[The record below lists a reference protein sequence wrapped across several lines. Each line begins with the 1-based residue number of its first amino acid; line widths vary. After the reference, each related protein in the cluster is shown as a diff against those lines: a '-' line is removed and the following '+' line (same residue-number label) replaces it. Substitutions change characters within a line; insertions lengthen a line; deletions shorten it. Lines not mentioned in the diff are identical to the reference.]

1 VINNT
6 ISKRYAKALVQ
17 LGSENGLTDQFRK
30 ELAVLSSLVQAN
42 QGLNDILTSPTYPIE
57 RKKLIMKE
65 LAGKTACSGF
75 VTDFLSLLIDKG
87 RITLLV
93 QIAQEFE
100 QLADQVAG
108 IIRPC
113 IKTAFSLDDT
123 QVASIKAALEKRTG
137 KTVVPEVQVD
147 SSLMAGLVVQ
157 IGDMT
162 YDSSAKTQLKR
173 IQDILQKG

>member
-1 VINNT
+1 MINNT

-17 LGSENGLTDQFRK
+17 LGSENSQTDQFRK
-30 ELAVLSSLVQAN
+30 ELVVLSSLVQAN

-65 LAGKTACSGF
+65 LAEKAACSAI
-75 VTDFLSLLIDKG
+75 VTNFLLLLVDKG
-87 RITLLV
+87 RIALLV

-100 QLADQVAG
+100 QLADQAAG

-113 IKTAFSLDDT
+113 IKTAFSLDDV

-147 SSLMAGLVVQ
+147 PSLMAGLVVQ
-157 IGDMT
+157 IGDMI

>member
-30 ELAVLSSLVQAN
+30 ELAVLRSLVQAN

-65 LAGKTACSGF
+65 LAGETACSGI

-87 RITLLV
+87 RIALLV

-100 QLADQVAG
+100 QLADQGQALSGLHQNGIFAG
-108 IIRPC
+108 
-113 IKTAFSLDDT
+113 
-123 QVASIKAALEKRTG
+123 
-137 KTVVPEVQVD
+137 
-147 SSLMAGLVVQ
+147 
-157 IGDMT
+157 
-162 YDSSAKTQLKR
+162 
-173 IQDILQKG
+173 